1 MDDHE
6 VKAESYIAQADA
18 MVQTHQVT
26 EITRLNVKL

>member
-18 MVQTHQVT
+18 MVQTQQVT
-26 EITRLNVKL
+26 KIIYYS